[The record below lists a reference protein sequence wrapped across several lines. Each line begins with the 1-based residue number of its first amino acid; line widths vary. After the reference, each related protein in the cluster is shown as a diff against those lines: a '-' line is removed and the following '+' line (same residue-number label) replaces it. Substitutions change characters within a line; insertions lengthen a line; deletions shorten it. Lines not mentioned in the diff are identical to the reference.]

1 MNQIKIGKF
10 IAECRKKQNL
20 TQIQLAEKL
29 NITDRAVSKWERGMS
44 LPDISLLQELS
55 DILNINVTE
64 LLDGKRSEKKK
75 IDSDDILNTLK
86 YTEIKTMEKHKN
98 NINLIMLSLIVFISL
113 ILIIFNLK
121 INYYFYLKYN
131 YNIQDINVGE
141 NDIPS
146 ISNIENK
153 INKIRNDQGIY
164 SDDDYKIIINILEQ
178 MCTNTN
184 FEKESKILSKTYFE
198 FDEIYDL
205 YSDRDMLSYDNI
217 YNILKKYKIDNKQI
231 EKININIDKYN
242 QKASTINVFINS
254 KYSYY
259 SNYDDSI
266 GYITYYFLKDKY
278 EVYLDILNMI
288 IKGGKINE

>member
-98 NINLIMLSLIVFISL
+98 NINLIMFSFIIFISL
-113 ILIIFNLK
+113 MLIIFNLK
-121 INYYFYLKYN
+121 IIYYFNSRYN
-131 YNIQDINVGE
+131 YNMQYIYIDE
-141 NDIPS
+141 NDAPS
-146 ISNIENK
+146 ISNIEKK
-153 INKIRNDQGIY
+153 IDLIRKEQGIY
-164 SDDDYKIIINILEQ
+164 NDDDYKIILNGLEQ

-184 FEKESKILSKTYFE
+184 FEKESKILSRKYFE

-205 YSDRDMLSYDNI
+205 YNEKDMLSYDSI
-217 YNILKKYKIDNKQI
+217 YNILKKYKIDNNQI
-231 EKININIDKYN
+231 EQINVKIDEYN
-242 QKASTINVFINS
+242 QKASDIQVFINS

-259 SNYDDSI
+259 SNYDDGI
-266 GYITYYFLKDKY
+266 GYITYYFLKDKHEIY
-278 EVYLDILNMI
+278 FDILNLI

>member
-1 MNQIKIGKF
+1 MNQIEIGKF

-29 NITDRAVSKWERGMS
+29 NVTDRAVSKWERGMS

-55 DILNINVTE
+55 DVLNINVAE
-64 LLDGKRSEKKK
+64 LLDGKRSEKKE
-75 IDSDDILNTLK
+75 IDSYDILNTLK

-98 NINLIMLSLIVFISL
+98 NINLIMLSVIVFISL

-121 INYYFYLKYN
+121 INYYFHLKYN

-205 YSDRDMLSYDNI
+205 YNDRDMLSYDNI

-242 QKASTINVFINS
+242 QKVSAINVFINS

-259 SNYDDSI
+259 SNYDDGI
-266 GYITYYFLKDKY
+266 GYISYYFLKDKH
-278 EVYLDILNMI
+278 EVYLDILNII

>member
-75 IDSDDILNTLK
+75 IDSEDILNTLK

-98 NINLIMLSLIVFISL
+98 NINLIMFSLIVFISL

-205 YSDRDMLSYDNI
+205 YNDRDMLSYDNI

-242 QKASTINVFINS
+242 QKASAINVFINS

-259 SNYDDSI
+259 SNYDDGI
-266 GYITYYFLKDKY
+266 GYITYYFLKDKH

>member
-1 MNQIKIGKF
+1 MNQIEIGKF

-29 NITDRAVSKWERGMS
+29 NVTDRTVSKWERGMS

-55 DILNINVTE
+55 DVLNINVAE
-64 LLDGKRSEKKK
+64 LLDGKRSEKKE
-75 IDSDDILNTLK
+75 IDSYDILNTLK

-98 NINLIMLSLIVFISL
+98 NINLIMLSVIVFISL

-121 INYYFYLKYN
+121 INYYFHLKYN

-205 YSDRDMLSYDNI
+205 YNDRDMLSYDNI

-242 QKASTINVFINS
+242 QKVSAINVFINS

-259 SNYDDSI
+259 SNYDDGI
-266 GYITYYFLKDKY
+266 GYISYYFLKDKH
-278 EVYLDILNMI
+278 EVYLDILNII

>member
-198 FDEIYDL
+198 FDEIYD
-205 YSDRDMLSYDNI
+205 
-217 YNILKKYKIDNKQI
+217 
-231 EKININIDKYN
+231 
-242 QKASTINVFINS
+242 FIG
-254 KYSYY
+254 
-259 SNYDDSI
+259 SI
-266 GYITYYFLKDKY
+266 VK
-278 EVYLDILNMI
+278 VV
-288 IKGGKINE
+288 

>member
-20 TQIQLAEKL
+20 TQKELAEKL
-29 NITDRAVSKWERGMS
+29 NITDRAVSKWERGIN
-44 LPDISLLQELS
+44 LPDISLLHELS
-55 DILNINVTE
+55 DILKINVTE

-98 NINLIMLSLIVFISL
+98 NINLIMFSFIIFISL
-113 ILIIFNLK
+113 MLIIFNLK
-121 INYYFYLKYN
+121 IIYYFNSRYN
-131 YNIQDINVGE
+131 YNMQYIYIDE
-141 NDIPS
+141 NDAPS
-146 ISNIENK
+146 ISNIEKK
-153 INKIRNDQGIY
+153 IDLIRKEQGIY
-164 SDDDYKIIINILEQ
+164 NDDDYKIILNGLEQ

-184 FEKESKILSKTYFE
+184 FKKESKILSRKYFE

-205 YSDRDMLSYDNI
+205 YNEKDMLSYDSI
-217 YNILKKYKIDNKQI
+217 YNILKKYKIDNNQI
-231 EKININIDKYN
+231 EQINVKIDEYN
-242 QKASTINVFINS
+242 QKASDIQVFINS

-259 SNYDDSI
+259 SNYDDGI
-266 GYITYYFLKDKY
+266 GYITYYFLKDKHEIY
-278 EVYLDILNMI
+278 FDILNLI

>member
-1 MNQIKIGKF
+1 MNQIEIGKF

-29 NITDRAVSKWERGMS
+29 NVTDRAVSKWERGMS

-55 DILNINVTE
+55 DVLNINVAE
-64 LLDGKRSEKKK
+64 LLDGKRSEKKE
-75 IDSDDILNTLK
+75 IDSYDILNTLK

-98 NINLIMLSLIVFISL
+98 NINLIMLSVIVFISL

-121 INYYFYLKYN
+121 INYYFHLKYN

-205 YSDRDMLSYDNI
+205 YNDRDMLSYDNI

-242 QKASTINVFINS
+242 QKVSAINVFINS
-254 KYSYY
+254 KYYYY
-259 SNYDDSI
+259 SNYDDGI
-266 GYITYYFLKDKY
+266 GYISYYFLKDKH
-278 EVYLDILNMI
+278 EVYLDILNII